1 MIETALRRRS
11 IEPLVNDGVKYTYS
25 SVIEAEDEDGEEVI
39 QELCKIQVQVKKAE
53 EHPETFV
60 VEFRKVTGSPMI
72 FLNEVSEM
80 GDKITAQ

>member
-39 QELCKIQVQVKKAE
+39 QELCKIQV
-53 EHPETFV
+53 
-60 VEFRKVTGSPMI
+60 
-72 FLNEVSEM
+72 
-80 GDKITAQ
+80 